1 MTRRGFLK
9 TGVCTL
15 SAAALG
21 PGILLR
27 SVAGAQGAPPR
38 NLLLVELDGG
48 NDGLN
53 TVVPWAVDGGAY
65 YSEYRPTLSVP
76 ESSVLKVPGTPV
88 GFHPSLA
95 ELKIHYDAGR
105 LAVVQGVSYPNPNFS
120 HDYSMRIWH
129 TGLPASPGQEGWLAR
144 YLNLHPTP
152 AFPAALEVFDRRTLL
167 TGETDGFL
175 PAADSF
181 DDVAFPS
188 DGFHPG
194 DAQNRKSAYAA
205 IAAGAESLP
214 DPLGSIA
221 ATSSGL
227 LDLIDAFSAIAPVPY
242 VGTYPAGRFGR
253 SLRLV
258 VRLLVGNVGLR
269 IFHLGYGGFDT
280 HDDQNA
286 GGFHA
291 GLLATLSQGLN
302 ALHADLVANGLAD
315 DTLVVVFSE
324 FGRTV
329 YENGSHGS
337 DHGSVNPVFVFGN
350 GVNGGFATPHPSLD
364 PGALTPDGE
373 PAMVAD
379 FRDVFGTVLLRWLEE
394 TPSNLGS
401 ILPGHAVSD
410 LGFLP

>member
-1 MTRRGFLK
+1 MLRDRARRPRPAGPSPRKGPIPPLTRRGFLK

-27 SVAGAQGAPPR
+27 SVAGARGAPPR

-53 TVVPWAVDGGAY
+53 TIVPWGVDGGAY
-65 YSEYRPTLSVP
+65 YTEYRPTLSVP
-76 ESSVLKVPGTPV
+76 EPQVLKVPGAPV

-95 ELKIHYDAGR
+95 QLKAHYDAGR
-105 LAVVQGVSYPNPNFS
+105 LAVVQGVSYPNPSFS
-120 HDYSMRIWH
+120 HDTSMRIWH
-129 TGLPASPGQEGWLAR
+129 TGWPASPWQEGWLAR

-152 AFPAALEVFDRRTLL
+152 AFPSALEVFDHRTLL
-167 TGETDGFL
+167 TGGTDGFL
-175 PAADSF
+175 PAAESF
-181 DDVAFPS
+181 DDVSFPS
-188 DGFHPG
+188 DGLHPG
-194 DAQNRKSAYAA
+194 DAGNRKDAYAA
-205 IAAGAESLP
+205 IAAGAETSP

-227 LDLIDAFSAIAPVPY
+227 VDLIDAFSTIAPVPY
-242 VGTYPAGRFGR
+242 VGTYPPGRLGR

-258 VRLLVGNVGLR
+258 VRLLVADVGLR
-269 IFHLGYGGFDT
+269 TFHLGYGGFDT
-280 HDDQNA
+280 HDDQDV
-286 GGFHA
+286 GGYHA
-291 GLLATLSQGLN
+291 GLLARLSLGLD

-329 YENGSHGS
+329 YQNGSHGS
-337 DHGSVNPVFVFGN
+337 DHGSVNPVLVFGN
-350 GVNGGFATPHPSLD
+350 GVNGGFATSHPSLD
-364 PGALTPDGE
+364 PGDLTPDAE

-379 FRDVFGTVLLRWLEE
+379 FRDVFGTVLL
-394 TPSNLGS
+394 
-401 ILPGHAVSD
+401 
-410 LGFLP
+410 